1 MNRKKRTIIWI
12 VILIIILVGTGGAGS
27 IYYYFFA
34 KQFQLTKTTYI
45 YIDRDDNLD
54 SVYQKI
60 IRNGHPK
67 SMFGFQYLAEKK
79 KYGDNILSEIKLAI
93 SSESIMSWRETARTN
108 LSTVRTLGTVRLMG
122 VWYPMER
129 RRKK

>member
-1 MNRKKRTIIWI
+1 MNKKKRTIVWI
-12 VILIIILVGTGGAGS
+12 VILIIILTGAGGAGS

-54 SVYQKI
+54 SVYHKI

-67 SMFGFQYLAEKK
+67 SMLGFQYLAEKE
-79 KYGDNILSEIKLAI
+79 KYGDNIQIGRASC
-93 SSESIMSWRETARTN
+93 RERVC
-108 LSTVRTLGTVRLMG
+108 LYV
-122 VWYPMER
+122 
-129 RRKK
+129 

>member
-1 MNRKKRTIIWI
+1 MNKKKRTIVWI
-12 VILIIILVGTGGAGS
+12 VILIIILTGAGGAGS

-54 SVYQKI
+54 SVYHKI

-67 SMFGFQYLAEKK
+67 SMFGFQYPGRKREV
-79 KYGDNILSEIKLAI
+79 
-93 SSESIMSWRETARTN
+93 WRQYTD
-108 LSTVRTLGTVRLMG
+108 RTLRSQSIGQYALPLPASFHG
-122 VWYPMER
+122 IPDSH
-129 RRKK
+129 

>member
-54 SVYQKI
+54 SVYHKI

-79 KYGDNILSEIKLAI
+79 KYGDNILTGRYVLNPSDN
-93 SSESIMSWRETARTN
+93 MRYFFRR
-108 LSTVRTLGTVRLMG
+108 LSMG
-122 VWYPMER
+122 YQTPMER
-129 RRKK
+129 RRKR

>member
-1 MNRKKRTIIWI
+1 MNKKKRTIVWI
-12 VILIIILVGTGGAGS
+12 VILIIILTGAGGAGS

-54 SVYQKI
+54 SVYHKI

-67 SMFGFQYLAEKK
+67 SMFGFQYLAEKRSMATI
-79 KYGDNILSEIKLAI
+79 YGQDVTLSIHRTICAT
-93 SSESIMSWRETARTN
+93 SSDVFPWDT
-108 LSTVRTLGTVRLMG
+108 RL
-122 VWYPMER
+122 PLI
-129 RRKK
+129 

>member
-79 KYGDNILSEIKLAI
+79 KYGDNILTGRYVLNPSDN
-93 SSESIMSWRETARTN
+93 MRYFFRR
-108 LSTVRTLGTVRLMG
+108 LSMG
-122 VWYPMER
+122 D
-129 RRKK
+129 RKSVV

>member
-1 MNRKKRTIIWI
+1 MNKKKRTIVWI
-12 VILIIILVGTGGAGS
+12 VILIIILIGAGGAGS

-54 SVYQKI
+54 SVYHKI

-67 SMFGFQYLAEKK
+67 SMFGFQYLAEKEK
-79 KYGDNILSEIKLAI
+79 ATIYGQDVTLSIHRTICAT
-93 SSESIMSWRETARTN
+93 SSDVFPWDT
-108 LSTVRTLGTVRLMG
+108 RL
-122 VWYPMER
+122 PLI
-129 RRKK
+129 

>member
-1 MNRKKRTIIWI
+1 MNKKKRTIVWI
-12 VILIIILVGTGGAGS
+12 VILIIILTGAGGAGS

-54 SVYQKI
+54 SVYHKI

-67 SMFGFQYLAEKK
+67 SMFGFQYLAEKE
-79 KYGDNILSEIKLAI
+79 KYGDNI
-93 SSESIMSWRETARTN
+93 RTG
-108 LSTVRTLGTVRLMG
+108 RTLSIHRTICATSSDVFPWDTRL
-122 VWYPMER
+122 PLI
-129 RRKK
+129 

>member
-1 MNRKKRTIIWI
+1 MNKKKRTIVWI
-12 VILIIILVGTGGAGS
+12 VILIIILTGAGGAGS

-54 SVYQKI
+54 SVYHKI

-67 SMFGFQYLAEKK
+67 SMFGFNIWQKK
-79 KYGDNILSEIKLAI
+79 RSMATIYGQDVTLSIHRTICAT
-93 SSESIMSWRETARTN
+93 SSDVFPWDT
-108 LSTVRTLGTVRLMG
+108 RL
-122 VWYPMER
+122 PLI
-129 RRKK
+129 

>member
-1 MNRKKRTIIWI
+1 MNKKKRTIVWI
-12 VILIIILVGTGGAGS
+12 VILIIILTGAGGAGS

-54 SVYQKI
+54 SVYHKI

-67 SMFGFQYLAEKK
+67 SIWQKK
-79 KYGDNILSEIKLAI
+79 RSMATIYGQDVTLSIHRTICAT
-93 SSESIMSWRETARTN
+93 SSGVFPWDT
-108 LSTVRTLGTVRLMG
+108 RL
-122 VWYPMER
+122 PLI
-129 RRKK
+129 